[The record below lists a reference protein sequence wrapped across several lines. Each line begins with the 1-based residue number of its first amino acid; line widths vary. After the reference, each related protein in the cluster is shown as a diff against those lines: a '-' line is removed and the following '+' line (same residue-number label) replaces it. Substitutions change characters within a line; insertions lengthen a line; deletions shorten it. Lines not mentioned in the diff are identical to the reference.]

1 MNKLQL
7 EGHVAI
13 VTGAASPRG
22 IDWTTAKRCVD
33 EGTCGV
39 VLDLDADAAERAAAL
54 LGPDRLGLGYD
65 LVMNTSVRT
74 TFNMS
79 RAAVQHTGKR
89 RVAEGAPLGRLNSA
103 EDIAAACLFLA
114 SDQSA
119 YITGVVLDVSGG
131 MHIH

>member
-1 MNKLQL
+1 MLQL
-7 EGHVAI
+7 EGQVAI
-13 VTGAASPRG
+13 ITGAALPRG

-33 EGTCGV
+33 EGTGGV
-39 VLDLDADAAERAAAL
+39 VLDLDMNFGVSQSQRL
-54 LGPDRLGLGYD
+54 PDSTQQGYD
-65 LVMNTSVRT
+65 LVMNTSVRG

-89 RVAEGAPLGRLNSA
+89 RVAEGVPLGRLDSA
-103 EDIAAACLFLA
+103 EDIADACVFLA
-114 SDQSA
+114 SDHSA